1 MIGSA
6 DFLAL
11 QKLLQDRCGMQLTSD
26 KLYLVASRL
35 GPVALKLGLKSV
47 IDLMTE
53 LRVRPR
59 ENLVTAV
66 IEAMVTHE
74 SLFFRDL
81 KPFEQMSRIVLPDM
95 MRSRASAKKLRIWSA
110 ACSSGQEP
118 YSIAMQ
124 IREDFS
130 HHPGWRWEIVGTD
143 ISDPILARAGS
154 GAFSTFET
162 GRGLSPERLARH
174 FLPIPGHGHR
184 VTDAVRSMVSFQ
196 RHNLLEPAAHLGQF
210 DIVFC
215 RNVLIY
221 FDAPTKARA
230 LDLIARQMAPDGVL
244 FLGSADSIIGVTTRF
259 APHPQERGMFRL
271 APAAPMARTA

>member
-1 MIGSA
+1 MSSP

-11 QKLLQDRCGMQLTSD
+11 QKLLQERCGMQLTSD

-53 LRVRPR
+53 LRTRPN
-59 ENLVTAV
+59 ESMITAV
-66 IEAMVTHE
+66 VEAMVTHE
-74 SLFFRDL
+74 SLFFRDA
-81 KPFEQMSRIVLPDM
+81 KPFELLSRNVLPQLV
-95 MRSRASAKKLRIWSA
+95 RARAAAKKVRIWSA

-124 IREDFS
+124 IREDFA
-130 HHPGWRWEIVGTD
+130 HLAGWRWEIVGTD
-143 ISDPILARAGS
+143 ISEPILARARTAEFS
-154 GAFSTFET
+154 AFEV

-174 FLPIPGHGHR
+174 FTQFPGQGYR
-184 VTDAVRSMVSFQ
+184 VAEPLRAMTSFR

-230 LDLIARQMAPDGVL
+230 LDLISRQLAPDGVL
-244 FLGSADSIIGVTTRF
+244 VLGSADSIIGVTQRF
-259 APHPQERGMFRL
+259 VGVPEERGLFRL
-271 APAAPMARTA
+271 APAMGLARTA